1 MRIADV
7 GSGFE
12 AGFYV
17 LFAVYLVG
25 MFALAVRGYML
36 TKNAGKHGGVEA
48 EMQYHFLAGA
58 SFPAWI
64 LYLNFCASYIGGIV
78 MVAT

>member
-7 GSGFE
+7 GGGFE
-12 AGFYV
+12 AGFYT
-17 LFAVYLVG
+17 LFAIYLFG
-25 MFALAVRGYML
+25 MACLALRGMIL
-36 TKNAGKHGGVEA
+36 TRAAGKHGGVEA